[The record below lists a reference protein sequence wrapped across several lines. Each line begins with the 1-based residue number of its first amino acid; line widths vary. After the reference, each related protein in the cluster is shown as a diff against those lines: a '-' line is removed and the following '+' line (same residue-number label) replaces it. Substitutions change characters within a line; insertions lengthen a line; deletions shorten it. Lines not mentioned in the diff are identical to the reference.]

1 VNKYYNN
8 DDGIIQK
15 QELFSLPFICTFLL
29 CLVGLYFA
37 FYKPFVGLDAMGH
50 QVMGTIIGA
59 LAFWMFK
66 PGGIPFA
73 VGTVVLLV
81 GCVMSGLSISQV
93 AAGFSG
99 SSLWLLIPALF
110 FGFALKKSGLGNR
123 IAFFLLKSINPSYI
137 GILLVWLV
145 LGTGFSLLTP
155 SIGIR
160 FLILTA
166 ISMSVAD
173 ACNLSKDSRG
183 RSLII
188 ITAWASAIFP
198 GTGWYT
204 GSLYGPVLTGFL
216 PIEMQR
222 IATEGLWFKVMGLPW
237 IFITIA
243 FFVIIYFMLRPEEKL
258 HITQEKFAALYL
270 ELGNITKSEK
280 IVFITLMTVLLCLP
294 FQAMLGLAS
303 FQIMLLGFLIFL
315 LTRVIGKQDIGT
327 GISWDIILFFGIIM
341 GLPDIIITS
350 GIASWAEPVMGY
362 VITFLTRS
370 ALTFLIGLTL
380 IFFALRFIDVTWGF
394 AIGAFLA
401 TATPVLY
408 NSYHIHPT
416 IVMMIF
422 TFGGTLFFTSYQ
434 QPWIPQAESIMQDAG
449 WNPKHLRQAACV
461 YAGVVILTLI
471 IFLPYWNAIGVM
483 SLWING

>member
-1 VNKYYNN
+1 MNKFINN
-8 DDGIIQK
+8 GDDNHIIQK
-15 QELFSLPFICTFLL
+15 RELLTLPFISTFIV
-29 CLVGLYFA
+29 CLVGLYLA
-37 FYKPFVGLDAMGH
+37 LDKPFVGLGVAGH

-81 GCVMSGLSISQV
+81 GCVMSGLSIGQV
-93 AAGFSG
+93 TAGFSG

-123 IAFFLLKSINPSYI
+123 IAFFVLKSINPSYI
-137 GILLVWLV
+137 GILLVWLG
-145 LGTGFSLLTP
+145 LGIGFSLLTP

-166 ISMSVAD
+166 ISVSVAD
-173 ACNLSKDSRG
+173 ACDLLKGSRG

-216 PIEMQR
+216 PIEMQQ
-222 IATEGLWFKVMGLPW
+222 IATEGLWLKVMVLPW

-243 FFVIIYFMLRPEEKL
+243 FFIIIYFMLRPKEKL
-258 HITQEKFAALYL
+258 QITREKFAMLYH

-280 IVFITLMTVLLCLP
+280 IVSATLMAVLLCLT
-294 FQAMLGLAS
+294 FQKMLGLAS

-327 GISWDIILFFGIIM
+327 GISWDIILFIGVII
-341 GLPDIIITS
+341 GLPNIIITS
-350 GIASWAEPVMGY
+350 GIASWAEPVLGY

-370 ALTFLIGLTL
+370 SLTFLIGLTL

-394 AIGAFLA
+394 AAGAFLA

-408 NSYHIHPT
+408 HTYHIHPT
-416 IVMMIF
+416 IVLMIF

-449 WNPKHLRQAACV
+449 WNPKHLWQAACV

-471 IFLPYWNAIGVM
+471 VFLPYWKAIGVM
-483 SLWING
+483 LL